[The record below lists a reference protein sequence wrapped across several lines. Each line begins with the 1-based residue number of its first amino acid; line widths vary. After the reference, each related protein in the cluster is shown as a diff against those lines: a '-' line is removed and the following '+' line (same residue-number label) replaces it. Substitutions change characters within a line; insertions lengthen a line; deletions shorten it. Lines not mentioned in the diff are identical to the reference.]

1 MLHSSL
7 LHETVQLSINDRVL
21 ILNSAADP
29 FVLEAPQRLSAG
41 ELILAEDNLA
51 SLQQFNNLVGAD
63 VSRPS
68 PIMNVNTKIQQSLG
82 ADLSCPP
89 PIYRPQ
95 LRVRHIPFHEY
106 TLHEAPATIDVA
118 ILNILY
124 QPSNAWMIYG
134 LQVAAYALKP
144 GGCLYVVGA
153 KDRGVLSMA
162 KRMRSFFGN
171 LETLIISKGQRV
183 VCSHIENNSLDQHS
197 QEGLPHTN
205 AMSDAQNVVAPLV
218 GASPHANTV
227 SDTQDVVAPLAGAR
241 LTNLPDL
248 LTTTFAEGKL
258 DEGTRLLV
266 DALEVHATDI
276 ALDIGCGAGYLGMHI
291 AHVASKGHVTM
302 VDASLVAVDAAR
314 NIVEQSGMTNVQV
327 LANNGIQAVKAQ
339 RFDLI
344 VTNPPFHLGG
354 IRTTEIGERF
364 IREAAQVLRPRG
376 RFYLVA
382 NRFLKYEPTMR
393 TCFHSV
399 EEVGGNT
406 RYKVLLAT
414 NPIINVK

>member
-1 MLHSSL
+1 M
-7 LHETVQLSINDRVL
+7 

-29 FVLEAPQRLSAG
+29 FMLEAAQRLSTG

-51 SLQQFNNLVGAD
+51 SLQQFNKIVGAD
-63 VSRPS
+63 VSCPS
-68 PIMNVNTKIQQSLG
+68 PIMNVNTKTPPSVG
-82 ADLSCPP
+82 ADVSRPSAM
-89 PIYRPQ
+89 YRPLAREPARSQ
-95 LRVRHIPFHEY
+95 LHVRHVPFHEY

-118 ILNILY
+118 IMNMVY

-144 GGCLYVVGA
+144 GGRLFVVGA
-153 KDRGVLSMA
+153 KYRGVLSMA
-162 KRMRSFFGN
+162 KRMRSLFGN
-171 LETLIISKGQRV
+171 IETLVISKGQRV
-183 VCSHIENNSLDQHS
+183 VCSHVENNSLDLHS
-197 QEGLPHTN
+197 QEGLPHIN
-205 AMSDAQNVVAPLV
+205 ATSDAQN
-218 GASPHANTV
+218 
-227 SDTQDVVAPLAGAR
+227 VVAPLAGAR
-241 LTNLPDL
+241 LTSLPTL
-248 LTTTFAEGKL
+248 LPTTFAEGKL

-266 DALEVHATDI
+266 DALEVHTTDI
-276 ALDIGCGAGYLGMHI
+276 ALDIGCGAGYLGMQI

-302 VDASLVAVDAAR
+302 VDASLVAVDAAQ
-314 NIVEQSGMTNVQV
+314 IMVERSGMTNMQV
-327 LANNGIQAVKAQ
+327 LASNGTQAVKAQ

-354 IRTTEIGERF
+354 IQTTEIGERF

-393 TCFHSV
+393 NCFHSV

>member
-1 MLHSSL
+1 MSMLHSSL
-7 LHETVQLSINDRVL
+7 LSETVQLAIDDQVL

-29 FVLEAPQRLSAG
+29 FVLEAAQRLRAG
-41 ELILAEDNLA
+41 ELILAEDNIA
-51 SLQQFNNLVGAD
+51 SLMQMNRSVGAD
-63 VSRPS
+63 LSRS
-68 PIMNVNTKIQQSLG
+68 APIMNVNTKIQPSVG
-82 ADLSCPP
+82 ADLSRPS

-95 LRVRHIPFHEY
+95 LHVRHIPFHEY

-118 ILNILY
+118 IMNMIY

-144 GGCLYVVGA
+144 GGRLYVVGA
-153 KDRGVLSMA
+153 KDRGVLSIA
-162 KRMRSFFGN
+162 KRMQTLFGN
-171 LETLIISKGQRV
+171 LETLAISKGQRV
-183 VCSHIENNSLDQHS
+183 VCSHVENNSS
-197 QEGLPHTN
+197 ARSTN
-205 AMSDAQNVVAPLV
+205 QF
-218 GASPHANTV
+218 
-227 SDTQDVVAPLAGAR
+227 
-241 LTNLPDL
+241 PDL
-248 LTTTFAEGKL
+248 LPTTFAEGKL

-266 DALEVHATDI
+266 DALEVHTTDI

-314 NIVEQSGMTNVQV
+314 NMVEQSGMTNVQV
-327 LANNGIQAVKAQ
+327 LASNGTQAVKGQ

-354 IRTTEIGERF
+354 IQTTEIGERF

-382 NRFLKYEPTMR
+382 NRFLKYEPIMR
-393 TCFHSV
+393 ACFHSF

-414 NPIINVK
+414 NPNNE

>member
-7 LHETVQLSINDRVL
+7 LHETVQLAIDDRVL

-29 FVLEAPQRLSAG
+29 FVLEAPQHLSAG

-51 SLQQFNNLVGAD
+51 SLQQFNKLVGTD

-68 PIMNVNTKIQQSLG
+68 PIKKLVG
-82 ADLSCPP
+82 ADVSCPP
-89 PIYRPQ
+89 PMYRPQ
-95 LRVRHIPFHEY
+95 LRVRHIPFHKY

-118 ILNILY
+118 ILNIIY

-144 GGCLYVVGA
+144 GGRLYVVGA
-153 KDRGVLSMA
+153 KDRGVLSIA
-162 KRMRSFFGN
+162 KRMQTLFGN
-171 LETLIISKGQRV
+171 LETLAISKGQRV
-183 VCSHIENNSLDQHS
+183 VCSHVENNSS
-197 QEGLPHTN
+197 ARSTN
-205 AMSDAQNVVAPLV
+205 QF
-218 GASPHANTV
+218 
-227 SDTQDVVAPLAGAR
+227 
-241 LTNLPDL
+241 PDL
-248 LTTTFAEGKL
+248 LPTTFAEGKL

-266 DALEVHATDI
+266 DALEVHTTDI

-314 NIVEQSGMTNVQV
+314 NMGERSGMTNVQV
-327 LANNGIQAVKAQ
+327 LASDGTQAVKAQ

-354 IRTTEIGERF
+354 IQTTEIGERF

-382 NRFLKYEPTMR
+382 NRFLKYGPTMR

-399 EEVGGNT
+399 EEVSGNT

-414 NPIINVK
+414 NPIMSRK

>member
-7 LHETVQLSINDRVL
+7 LHETVQLAIDNRVL

-29 FVLEAPQRLSAG
+29 FMLEAAQRLSTG

-51 SLQQFNNLVGAD
+51 SLQQFNKIVGADVSCPSPIMNVNTKTPPSVGAD

-68 PIMNVNTKIQQSLG
+68 PM
-82 ADLSCPP
+82 
-89 PIYRPQ
+89 YRPLAREPARSQ
-95 LRVRHIPFHEY
+95 LHVRHVPFHEY

-118 ILNILY
+118 ILNMLY

-144 GGCLYVVGA
+144 GGRLYLVGA

-162 KRMRSFFGN
+162 KRMRSLFGN
-171 LETLIISKGQRV
+171 LETLVISKGQRV
-183 VCSHIENNSLDQHS
+183 VCSHVENNSLDLHS
-197 QEGLPHTN
+197 QEGL
-205 AMSDAQNVVAPLV
+205 L
-218 GASPHANTV
+218 
-227 SDTQDVVAPLAGAR
+227 
-241 LTNLPDL
+241 LP
-248 LTTTFAEGKL
+248 TTFAEGKL

-266 DALEVHATDI
+266 DALEVHATDM

-291 AHVASKGHVTM
+291 ARVASKGHVTM
-302 VDASLVAVDAAR
+302 VDASLVAVDAAQ
-314 NIVEQSGMTNVQV
+314 NMVEQSGMTNMQV
-327 LANNGIQAVKAQ
+327 LASNGTQAVKAQ

-354 IRTTEIGERF
+354 IQTTEIGERF

>member
-7 LHETVQLSINDRVL
+7 LHETVQLAIDDRVL

-29 FVLEAPQRLSAG
+29 FVLEAPQHLSAG

-51 SLQQFNNLVGAD
+51 SLQQFNKLVGTD

-68 PIMNVNTKIQQSLG
+68 PIKKLVG
-82 ADLSCPP
+82 ADVSCPP
-89 PIYRPQ
+89 PMYRPQ

-171 LETLIISKGQRV
+171 LETLVISKGQRV
-183 VCSHIENNSLDQHS
+183 VCSHVENNSLDLHS

-205 AMSDAQNVVAPLV
+205 ATPDAQNVVAPLA
-218 GASPHANTV
+218 GARPHANAT
-227 SDTQDVVAPLAGAR
+227 SDTPNVVAPLAGAR

-248 LTTTFAEGKL
+248 LPTAFSEGKL

-266 DALEVHATDI
+266 DALEVHTTDI
-276 ALDIGCGAGYLGMHI
+276 ALDIGCGAGYLGMQI

-302 VDASLVAVDAAR
+302 VDASLVAVDAAQ
-314 NIVEQSGMTNVQV
+314 IMVEQSGMTNVRV
-327 LANNGIQAVKAQ
+327 LASNGTQAVKAQ

-354 IRTTEIGERF
+354 IQTTEIGERF

-414 NPIINVK
+414 NPMMNRK

>member
-7 LHETVQLSINDRVL
+7 LHETVQLAIDNRVL

-29 FVLEAPQRLSAG
+29 FMLEAAQRLSTG

-51 SLQQFNNLVGAD
+51 SLQQFNKIVGADVSCPSPIMNVNTKTPPSVGAD

-68 PIMNVNTKIQQSLG
+68 PM
-82 ADLSCPP
+82 
-89 PIYRPQ
+89 YRPLAREPARSQ
-95 LRVRHIPFHEY
+95 LHVRHVPFHEY

-118 ILNILY
+118 ILNMLY

-144 GGCLYVVGA
+144 GGRLYLVGA

-162 KRMRSFFGN
+162 KRMRSLFGN
-171 LETLIISKGQRV
+171 LETLVISKGQRV
-183 VCSHIENNSLDQHS
+183 VCSHVENNSLVLHS

-205 AMSDAQNVVAPLV
+205 A
-218 GASPHANTV
+218 T
-227 SDTQDVVAPLAGAR
+227 SDTQNVAR

-248 LTTTFAEGKL
+248 LPTTFAEGKL

-266 DALEVHATDI
+266 NALEVHATDI

-291 AHVASKGHVTM
+291 AHIASKGHVIM
-302 VDASLVAVDAAR
+302 VDASLVAADAAR
-314 NIVEQSGMTNVQV
+314 NMVDQSGMTNVRV
-327 LANNGIQAVKAQ
+327 LASNGTQAVKAQ

-354 IRTTEIGERF
+354 IQTTEIGERF